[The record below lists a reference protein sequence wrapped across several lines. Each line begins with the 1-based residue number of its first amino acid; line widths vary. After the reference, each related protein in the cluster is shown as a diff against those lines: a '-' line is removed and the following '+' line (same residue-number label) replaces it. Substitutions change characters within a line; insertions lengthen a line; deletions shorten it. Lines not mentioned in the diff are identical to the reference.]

1 MTIGNCYH
9 YDIWKTSEQNLK
21 DRVRQC
27 FQVFQKPN
35 PFTAK
40 YEFDKTKKTSKSW
53 MVQQNGVTIQ
63 MKALAEYFLM
73 VVFTLLL
80 NTIHVFEIFV

>member
-1 MTIGNCYH
+1 
-9 YDIWKTSEQNLK
+9 
-21 DRVRQC
+21 
-27 FQVFQKPN
+27 
-35 PFTAK
+35 
-40 YEFDKTKKTSKSW
+40 

-80 NTIHVFEIFV
+80 NTIHVFEIFMFNLNRETWQ

>member
-21 DRVRQC
+21 DRVGQC
-27 FQVFQKPN
+27 FQVFRKPN

-40 YEFDKTKKTSKSW
+40 YEFDKTKKTSKS
-53 MVQQNGVTIQ
+53 
-63 MKALAEYFLM
+63 
-73 VVFTLLL
+73 
-80 NTIHVFEIFV
+80 